1 VKVEGNMFAGIG
13 IFLVPVIPIY
23 WHYSQDWTGT
33 TALVL
38 TLGLCTLIG
47 FYLLFTAKRIDQ
59 RPEDNPSALIEDGAG
74 ELGFFSPHSWWPL
87 VLAGA
92 GALAFLGIIFGLWL
106 FALAVP
112 FFAFAVFGFVFEY
125 YRGEHA
131 H

>member
-1 VKVEGNMFAGIG
+1 MKVEGNLFAGIG
-13 IFLVPVIPIY
+13 IFLVPVIPVY

-38 TLGLCTLIG
+38 TWGLCFLVG
-47 FYLLFTAKRIDQ
+47 FYFIFTAKRIDL
-59 RPEDNPSALIEDGAG
+59 RAEDDPNARIEDSAG

-87 VLAGA
+87 LLAGA
-92 GALAFLGIIFGLWL
+92 GAVGFLGLVFGLWL

-112 FFAFAVFGFVFEY
+112 FFAYAVFGFVMEY